1 MKVPLIFATVL
12 SRRPHV
18 GPPGTMVQD
27 GNTSVENVN
36 ESVIS
41 TEGTVKLG
49 IPSRKNIVREHV
61 SSLVERFDIEPL
73 SDFSAK

>member
-1 MKVPLIFATVL
+1 MKVPFIFAAVL
-12 SRRPHV
+12 SRRSHV

-27 GNTSVENVN
+27 GNTSVENGN

-49 IPSRKNIVREHV
+49 IPSRKSIVREHV
-61 SSLVERFDIEPL
+61 SSLVERFDIEPF
-73 SDFSAK
+73 SDLSAK